1 MSLLPDMLPKN
12 KTKKRK
18 LEGNGSS
25 NGQQSD
31 NSNNDE
37 QLQESRR
44 NLPVYSFR
52 KQLIESVNVNPE
64 NKVLL
69 VAAET
74 GSGKSTQIPAYM
86 LPYMGRMVVTQPRR
100 VAAVTL
106 ASRVAYENG
115 CKTGQRVG
123 YRVRFDDC
131 TSAETQLVYAT
142 DGMLLREAMTD
153 PLLHSY
159 SVIFLDECHER
170 SLQTD
175 ILIGV
180 VHGAR
185 KARKAKEM
193 EPLQLVLMSAT
204 LEISKFK
211 EFFGDDNISVMEIP
225 GRQYPVQTLYT
236 DNPMNDYMEAAL
248 STIVQIHANEPPG
261 DILVFLTGQDE
272 IENISRL
279 LRQVLQEDNGQSKQQ
294 WTEDQVQSLLDVKQ
308 ISSTQSMV
316 NGVLICPLYAALPP
330 EAQMFAFEEKPAGC
344 VRKIILST
352 NIAETSVTIPDIK
365 YVVDTGKHKCRQVLS
380 TGMETLR
387 VQDISQAQ
395 AAQRAGRA
403 GRVQAGFC
411 FRLYT
416 EDAFTRLA
424 ESSLPE
430 ILRVSLSQVVLQLKG
445 MGIPDPREFDFVTPP
460 ETNALRRA
468 IRQLYALKALDDEL
482 QLTQYGTK
490 LAKLPLDP
498 IYGHLLLQSAEY
510 SCTREILTIVSVLS
524 SDHLLF
530 RPNNEFAAKATAAH
544 RRFTSHEG
552 DLPTFLN
559 VYNAW
564 QNEAIFVPVSA
575 GGLKAQNK
583 IWRRDST
590 KRLFHMDWCHQNFIS
605 GRSLVRAYDIRQ
617 QLEQLCSNPRSGLNI
632 DVTSSSGKDQVR
644 LLKCVAA
651 GLFLQSATRLVTQ
664 ETSGSGRVGSSHG
677 KYLTTMGKDTVSIH
691 PTSLMFGRQPAPS
704 CIVYSELVA
713 TKRTY
718 IRGVTQIKVD
728 WLKDFAPTFFS
739 DK

>member
-1 MSLLPDMLPKN
+1 MS
-12 KTKKRK
+12 KKRK
-18 LEGNGSS
+18 LAARASS
-25 NGQQSD
+25 DQNNESNSD
-31 NSNNDE
+31 ND
-37 QLQESRR
+37 QLQEFRR

-52 KQLIESVNVNPE
+52 KQLIELVNANPD

-86 LPYMGRMVVTQPRR
+86 LPYTDRIVVTQPRR

-106 ASRVAYENG
+106 ATRVAYENG

-131 TSAETQLVYAT
+131 TSMETQLVYAT

-159 SVIFLDECHER
+159 SVVFLDECHER

-185 KARKAKEM
+185 KARKEKQM

-204 LEISKFK
+204 LEIKKFQ
-211 EFFGDDNISVMEIP
+211 EFFGNDNISIVEIP

-236 DNPMNDYMEAAL
+236 QSPVNDYMEAAL

-272 IENISRL
+272 IENISHL
-279 LRQVLQEDNGQSKQQ
+279 LRQVLQEDNGQQQ
-294 WTEDQVQSLLDVKQ
+294 WTGDQVQSLQDIKQ
-308 ISSTQSMV
+308 TPSSQSMV
-316 NGVLICPLYAALPP
+316 NGVSICPLYAALPP
-330 EAQMFAFEEKPAGC
+330 EAQLFAFEEKPPGC
-344 VRKIILST
+344 VRKIVLAT

-416 EDAFTRLA
+416 EEAFTSLP

-445 MGIPDPREFDFVTPP
+445 MGIQDPQQFDFVTPP
-460 ETNALRRA
+460 EDGGLRRA
-468 IRQLYALKALDDEL
+468 LRLLYALQALDDAMH
-482 QLTQYGTK
+482 LTDYGKK

-530 RPNNEFAAKATAAH
+530 RPNNELATKATAAH
-544 RRFTSHEG
+544 RRFASHEG

-583 IWRRDST
+583 IWRRDSSR
-590 KRLFHMDWCHQNFIS
+590 RLFHMDWCHQNFIS
-605 GRSLVRAYDIRQ
+605 GRALVRAYDIRQ
-617 QLEQLCSNPRSGLNI
+617 QLEQLCSSPRSGLYI
-632 DVTSSSGKDQVR
+632 DTTASSGKDQVR
-644 LLKCVAA
+644 FLKCIAA
-651 GLFLQSATRLVTQ
+651 GFFLQAATRLVTP

-677 KYLTTMGKDTVSIH
+677 RYITTAGKETVSIH
-691 PTSLMFGRQPAPS
+691 PTSLMFGRQPPPS
-704 CIVYSELVA
+704 CVVYSELVA

-718 IRGVTQIKVD
+718 IRGVTQIKNE
-728 WLKDFAPTFFS
+728 WLKEVAPSFYTQ
-739 DK
+739 